1 MVMTSLLPYET
12 WIEDALRAVV
22 RRALAHTA
30 AHGLPGAHHFY
41 ITIAMDTP
49 GVDVPAWLRAQYPD
63 EMTVVLQHQF
73 WDLSINEDGFSVTL
87 RFHGRE
93 ARLAIPFA
101 AITAF
106 GDPAVNF
113 GLQLRALSAPLT
125 GLHKSE
131 PAGGKEHGEAE
142 PERGAGE
149 VITLDSFRKK

>member
-1 MVMTSLLPYET
+1 MTSLLPYET

-49 GVDVPAWLRAQYPD
+49 GVDVPAWLRAQYPE

-73 WDLSINEDGFSVTL
+73 WDLSVSEDGFSVTL

-131 PAGGKEHGEAE
+131 PASGKEHGEAE
-142 PERGAGE
+142 PERGAGQ